1 MEEEYSQ
8 KNGGRTDPGIKKK
21 KVVRLVIDDEKSQLS
36 TLPKHHP
43 KINLE
48 GMFNADNRSSGF

>member
-8 KNGGRTDPGIKKK
+8 KNGGRTDAGIKKK
-21 KVVRLVIDDEKSQLS
+21 KVVRLVTEDEKSQLS

-48 GMFNADNRSSGF
+48 GMFTAD